1 MGNPIQRPVTRFQDF
16 QVNLETGEL
25 WKAGIRLK
33 VQDQPFKVLAALLQR
48 PGEIVTRE
56 ELRQLIWPEKSF
68 GDFDHAINLAIAK
81 LRATLGDSADVP
93 HLIETLPRRGY
104 RFVAPVEGQTAPS
117 PPKVRPPRV
126 TRKTLWLVLGAAAFI
141 LLSAVTLLR
150 VLPRLAEHPSPAVEV
165 VPLVSM
171 PGNQD
176 MPAVSPDGRQVA
188 FRYSA
193 APHPGIYTAL
203 VGGEKPLQ
211 LTDCDADPS
220 PTWSPDSR
228 QIAFARYRDSE
239 SQTSLYVIPAL
250 GGSERRLLHRA
261 FPHLASLQQLELVA
275 RWEITDIFGVRR

>member
-81 LRATLGDSADVP
+81 LRATAGRLSRCP
-93 HLIETLPRRGY
+93 PPRQTLPRRGY
-104 RFVAPVEGQTAPS
+104 HFVAPVEGQTAPS
-117 PPKVRPPRV
+117 PPKVRPPRL
-126 TRKTLWLVLGAAAFI
+126 TGKTLWLVLGAAAFI

-150 VLPRLAEHPSPAVEV
+150 VLPRLAEHPSPTVEV

-176 MPAVSPDGRQVA
+176 MPAGYQTARPGYLPIFGEHHTPASTPPSLAAKSLSNSPTVLTTPVQLGRPIAGKSLSPVTAIPKIRQV
-188 FRYSA
+188 F
-193 APHPGIYTAL
+193 T
-203 VGGEKPLQ
+203 
-211 LTDCDADPS
+211 
-220 PTWSPDSR
+220 
-228 QIAFARYRDSE
+228 
-239 SQTSLYVIPAL
+239 
-250 GGSERRLLHRA
+250 
-261 FPHLASLQQLELVA
+261 
-275 RWEITDIFGVRR
+275 